1 MSNRAIFALMA
12 ILGAGAIVGLWLLVR
27 GGDDVADPPAKGSGS
42 GAVATNG
49 TTGTTSSGAAPAQPS
64 LPAARPGRVR
74 PDTSQPF
81 KAGDERDHR
90 TGNRAAFEPSS
101 DLPQPGNAR
110 KLQTATT
117 KAVADRVRDAVHDC
131 AKSVPAAARGADPR
145 LEGALNIAVK
155 DGQVSVNRADLV
167 VKDVTGD
174 PGETVRKCIVDRSK
188 AITQAAPDEMDVESY
203 DITVSF
209 ALL

>member
-12 ILGAGAIVGLWLLVR
+12 VLGAGAIVGLWLLVR
-27 GGDDVADPPAKGSGS
+27 GGGDEVADTPAKGSGS
-42 GAVATNG
+42 ATVATNG
-49 TTGTTSSGAAPAQPS
+49 TTSSGVAPEQPS

-90 TGNRAAFEPSS
+90 TGNRAAFEPSD
-101 DLPQPGNAR
+101 DLPQPGNVR
-110 KLQTATT
+110 KIQTATT
-117 KAVADRVRDAVHDC
+117 KEVADHVRDAVHDC
-131 AKSVPAAARGADPR
+131 AKSVPTTARGKDPR
-145 LEGALNIAVK
+145 LEGAINIAIK
-155 DGQVSVNRADLV
+155 DGRVSVNRADLV

-188 AITQAAPDEMDVESY
+188 SITQAAPDEMDVESY